1 MVKDNVIEKEFA
13 NARKVVDSKY
23 QDLQKEVESM
33 INNLLDKTYKQ
44 FEETYD
50 ANSRRDT
57 E

>member
-1 MVKDNVIEKEFA
+1 MVKDGIIQKEFT

-33 INNLLDKTYKQ
+33 ISDLLDKTYKQ